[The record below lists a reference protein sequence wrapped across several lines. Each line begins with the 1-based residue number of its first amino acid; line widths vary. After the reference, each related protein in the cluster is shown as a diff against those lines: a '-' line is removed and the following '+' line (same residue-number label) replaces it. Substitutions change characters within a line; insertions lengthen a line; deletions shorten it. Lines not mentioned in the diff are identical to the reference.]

1 MYNLFF
7 QKLNKKIKIEIVQVL
22 YIFLIMELQKYKKKK
37 DELHT
42 FIA

>member
-37 DELHT
+37 AELHT